1 MVTNIYPTPDRPN
14 MSPFVA
20 RRVAALRQ
28 RGVEVV
34 VAGPTS
40 YRRNSIVRHAGIAW
54 RALTAR
60 GRFDGVEAHPV
71 YVAGVIGLVAAR
83 LRRIPMVAYAH
94 GGDVADYAM
103 RNRFHGRLA
112 RWVVRG
118 AGAIVANSADTAG
131 YVARLGATARLISPG
146 LDLTLFRPDSGDA
159 PTPVAAPT
167 VAGAAPTTVSGDPRA
182 TRESLRA
189 RVGAGDDDLLAL
201 YVGMLSERKG
211 ADIFAAGLEMVA
223 DRWHGAMIGE
233 GPLAAAI
240 AAAHPSVVLLPP
252 VPPAE
257 VAAWMRAADAVVV
270 PSRREPL
277 GLAAVEA
284 LACGTAVVASNT
296 GGLAEV
302 VHDSENGLLIP
313 PADAVAL
320 AAALARLTDPRLRAR
335 LAAAGPASVA
345 AHDIMAAAAQMAEV
359 WATLDVRA

>member
-28 RGVEVV
+28 RGVEVI

-40 YRRNSIVRHAGIAW
+40 YRRNSIVRHIGIAW

-103 RNRFHGRLA
+103 RNRLHGRLA

-118 AGAIVANSADTAG
+118 ADAIVANSADTAG
-131 YVARLGATARLISPG
+131 YVARLGATARVISPG
-146 LDLTLFRPDSGDA
+146 LDLTLFRPESGDA
-159 PTPVAAPT
+159 PAP
-167 VAGAAPTTVSGDPRA
+167 GAAPTAAPGAAPSDPRA
-182 TRESLRA
+182 TREALRA

-211 ADIFAAGLEMVA
+211 ADIFAAGLEMAA
-223 DRWHGAMIGE
+223 DRWRGAMVGE
-233 GPLAAAI
+233 GQLASAI
-240 AAAHPSVVLLPP
+240 AAGHPSVALLPP

-296 GGLAEV
+296 GGLQEV

-320 AAALARLTDPRLRAR
+320 AVALGRLADPRLRNR

-359 WATLDVRA
+359 WATLGVRA